1 VFWERVTAKPY
12 WDWSERLL
20 SAKSDAVRQWLNQMS
35 AYFALGSGAFGFF
48 TPRSPAP
55 WLHPPGT
62 TSATSFYD
70 TSRLGQTLQDLV
82 DFDRINAQ
90 RMRLSVGAVN
100 VKSGNFVYFDSTTH
114 KIGPEHVMASAAVPP
129 GFPAI
134 EIEGEHYWDGGSVS
148 NTPLQ
153 WIVDSRPHF
162 DTQAFQID
170 LWNARG
176 ELPRTIAEVATRQK
190 EIQYSSRTRA
200 STDSFK
206 HIQRLRRALADL
218 FEKLPETLRN
228 GPEAQLLCPLGDRK
242 VYNIVHLIYRAKTYE
257 GNSKDYDFSRASMEE
272 HWRAGY
278 YDAVRTLRHPEVLER
293 PTNHEGVFTFDLLHD
308 GPE

>member
-1 VFWERVTAKPY
+1 
-12 WDWSERLL
+12 
-20 SAKSDAVRQWLNQMS
+20 
-35 AYFALGSGAFGFF
+35 
-48 TPRSPAP
+48 
-55 WLHPPGT
+55 
-62 TSATSFYD
+62 
-70 TSRLGQTLQDLV
+70 
-82 DFDRINAQ
+82 
-90 RMRLSVGAVN
+90 
-100 VKSGNFVYFDSTTH
+100 
-114 KIGPEHVMASAAVPP
+114 MASAALPP

-134 EIEGEHYWDGGSVS
+134 EIEGEHYWDGGSIS

-153 WIVDSRPHF
+153 WIVDSR
-162 DTQAFQID
+162 
-170 LWNARG
+170 NARG

-190 EIQYSSRTRA
+190 EIQYSSRARA

-257 GNSKDYDFSRASMEE
+257 GDSKDYDFSRASMEE

-278 YDAVRTLRHPEVLER
+278 SDAVRTLRHPEVLER